1 MIYTYRVSGNDGDDQ
16 DELITVDTEST
27 EFKHRIAWLS
37 EMAGL
42 EPPVIRNYL
51 NRSPNTAGGNVA
63 SGESLT
69 YYGNA
74 EWTNK
79 DGKTAA
85 ADVRVIMGNP
95 TTDLRGVIA
104 WLSVELGLGLSAE
117 AIENMIYQAPS
128 AAETKADWEVP
139 GAIIGGPMPNKEG
152 WFESRKLGNRE
163 GDTWRGASGA
173 SYRLEYMPGFAFF
186 RPLAWRKL

>member
-1 MIYTYRVSGNDGDDQ
+1 MIYTYRVSGNDGDDK
-16 DELITVDTEST
+16 DTIITVDTESP
-27 EFKHRIAWLS
+27 EFLRRTAWLS

-51 NRSPNTAGGNVA
+51 NRAPLTAGGNVA

-74 EWTNK
+74 EWTK

-95 TTDLRGVIA
+95 VTDLRGVIA
-104 WLSVELGLGLSAE
+104 WLSVELGLGISAE
-117 AIENMIYQAPS
+117 AISGMAYQAIAP
-128 AAETKADWEVP
+128 AETKPDWEVP
-139 GAIIGGPMPNKEG
+139 GAVIGGPMPGKDG
-152 WFESRKLGNRE
+152 WFQSKMLGHRD

-173 SYRLEYMPGFAFF
+173 NYRLEYIPGFAFF

>member
-16 DELITVDTEST
+16 DDLITVDTESA
-27 EFKHRIAWLS
+27 EFVHRTAWIS
-37 EMAGL
+37 AQTGL
-42 EPPVIRNYL
+42 EPPAIRSYL
-51 NRSPNTAGGNVA
+51 NRAPNTAGGNVA

-69 YYGNA
+69 FYGTA
-74 EWTNK
+74 EWTK
-79 DGKTAA
+79 DGKIAA

-95 TTDLRGVIA
+95 VTDLRGVIA

-117 AIENMIYQAPS
+117 AVENMLYQAPT
-128 AAETKADWEVP
+128 AAETKDDWEVA
-139 GAIIGGPMPNKEG
+139 GAVIGGPMPGKAG
-152 WFESRKLGNRE
+152 WFESRKLGHRE

-173 SYRLEYMPGFAFF
+173 SYRLEYIPGFAFF